1 MSEKI
6 VDENHSIEA
15 LKEMLT
21 KKTPNEPIEKVL
33 VTFCQRYGV
42 SMEMCRSYYDELV
55 KKEYT
60 KGT

>member
-42 SMEMCRSYYDELV
+42 SMEMCRSYYDEIV
-55 KKEYT
+55 KK
-60 KGT
+60 